1 MHSKKPAGLG
11 GSALE
16 LYESKKRNVDD
27 IVRIVKPGSRIFIGS
42 GAAEPQTLVNMLIER
57 GKSIADHETINLIE
71 LGTTPYTEAVLSKP
85 FHQNAFFIGANV
97 RGAVNEGRAE
107 YTPIFMS
114 ELPWYLR
121 SGRLRIDVAFIQV
134 APPDNY
140 GFCSLGVSVDIV
152 KVAAESAKI
161 VVAEINRRMPRTL
174 GDCFVHLKDIDHI
187 VESDVPLPAWLPP
200 EPDEVADRIGQNV
213 AHLVRDGATI
223 QAGIGMIP
231 NAILAHLKDKHDLG
245 VHTEMFSDGIID
257 LVEAGVVTNARKTLH
272 QGKIIATFCMGTQRL
287 YDFVDDNPLI
297 EFHPCDYTNDPF
309 LIARN
314 DNMVSINAAIQ
325 IDLTGQVCAD
335 SIGEYFYA
343 GIGGQVDF
351 VRGAARSKGGK
362 PVIVLPSTA
371 KKGTVSRIVPFLD
384 QGAGVVTSRGDV
396 AYVVTEY
403 GICNLHGRNLR
414 ERALALIGVAH
425 PDFRDELLNYAKQ
438 RRLVHLDQMPLTI
451 AGRFYPEQYEHAAAF
466 GGTRI
471 FFRPIKPTDE
481 AMERSFFYSLSDE
494 TIYYRFFNIL
504 KTMPHEK
511 LQPLVNIDYREEMA
525 IVALTGE
532 PGDEEMIAIGRFKL
546 DHTDDFAEIAFV
558 VGDNWQNRGV
568 GTYLM
573 NTLIEIAQEMGADG
587 FKADVLADNK
597 KMLHVFHKCGYPVQ
611 SRLEEGVY
619 SIRVDFMER
628 SKPGERPQQ

>member
-1 MHSKKPAGLG
+1 MYQKGMSGMGA
-11 GSALE
+11 SVLE
-16 LYESKKRNVDD
+16 LYESKKRSTDD
-27 IVRIVKPGSRIFIGS
+27 IVKIVKPGSRIFIGS
-42 GAAEPQTLVNMLIER
+42 GAAEPQALVKMLIER
-57 GKSIADHETINLIE
+57 GKAIADHETINLIE

-97 RGAVNEGRAE
+97 RDAVNEGRAE
-107 YTPIFMS
+107 YTPLFMS

-140 GFCSLGVSVDIV
+140 GFCSLGVSVDVV
-152 KVAAESAKI
+152 KAAAEC
-161 VVAEINRRMPRTL
+161 AELVIAEVNRQMPRTL
-174 GDCFVHLKDIDHI
+174 GDCFIHLKDIDYV
-187 VESDVPLPAWLPP
+187 VESDIPLLTWVPPA
-200 EPDEVADRIGQNV
+200 PDEIADRIGQNV
-213 AHLVRDGATI
+213 ARLVGDGATI

-231 NAILAHLKDKHDLG
+231 NAILAHLKEKKNLG
-245 VHTEMFSDGIID
+245 LHTEMFSDGIID
-257 LVEAGVVTNARKTLH
+257 LVESGVITNLKKTLH
-272 QGKIIATFCMGTQRL
+272 NGKIIATFCMGTQRL

-297 EFHPCDYTNDPF
+297 EFHPCDYTNDPYR
-309 LIARN
+309 IAQN
-314 DNMVSINAAIQ
+314 DNMISINAAIQ

-362 PVIVLPSTA
+362 PIIVLPSTA
-371 KKGTVSRIVPFLD
+371 KKGTVSRIVAFLD

-414 ERALALIGVAH
+414 ERALSLISIAH
-425 PDFRDELLNYAKQ
+425 PDFRDDLLNYAKQ
-438 RRLVHLDQMPLTI
+438 RHLVHLDQMPLAV
-451 AGRFYPEQYEHAAAF
+451 AGRFYPEQYEHTATI
-466 GGTRI
+466 GDRKV

-494 TIYYRFFNIL
+494 TVYYRFFNIV

-525 IVALTGE
+525 IVGLIGE
-532 PGDEEMIAIGRFKL
+532 PGDEEMVAIGRFKL
-546 DHTDDFAEIAFV
+546 DHTDDYAEIAFV
-558 VGDNWQNRGV
+558 VHDRWQNAGV

-573 NTLIEIAQEMGADG
+573 TTLISIAKDMGAHG
-587 FKADVLADNK
+587 FKADVLAENK
-597 KMLHVFHKCGYPVQ
+597 KMLHVFHKCGCPVH
-611 SRLEEGVY
+611 SLLEEGIY
-619 SIRVDFMER
+619 SIRIDFTTER
-628 SKPGERPQQ
+628 RKSGERRP

>member
-1 MHSKKPAGLG
+1 MTGMGASV
-11 GSALE
+11 LE
-16 LYESKKRNVDD
+16 LYGSKKREIDE
-27 IVRIVKPGSRIFIGS
+27 IVKIVKPGSRIFIGS
-42 GAAEPQTLVNMLIER
+42 GAAEPQTLVKMLIER

-71 LGTTPYTEAVLSKP
+71 LGTTPYAEAVLSKP

-97 RGAVNEGRAE
+97 RDAVNEGRAE

-140 GFCSLGVSVDIV
+140 GFCSLGVSVDVV
-152 KVAAESAKI
+152 KAAAESAEI
-161 VVAEINRRMPRTL
+161 IIAEVNRRMPRTL
-174 GDCFVHLKDIDHI
+174 GDCFIHLKDIDYV
-187 VESDVPLPAWLPP
+187 VESDIPLLTWIPPA
-200 EPDEVADRIGQNV
+200 PDAVADKIGQNV
-213 AHLVRDGATI
+213 ALLIGDGATI
-223 QAGIGMIP
+223 QTGIGMIP
-231 NAILAHLKDKHDLG
+231 NAILAHLKDKKNLG
-245 VHTEMFSDGIID
+245 VHTEMFADGIID
-257 LVEAGVVTNARKTLH
+257 LVESGVITNLKKTLH
-272 QGKIIATFCMGTQRL
+272 NGKIIATFCMGTQRL

-297 EFHPCDYTNDPF
+297 EFHPCDYTNDPY

-314 DNMVSINAAIQ
+314 DQMVSINAAIQ

-362 PVIVLPSTA
+362 PIIVLPSTA
-371 KKGTVSRIVPFLD
+371 KKGTVSRIVAFLD

-414 ERALALIGVAH
+414 ERALALISIAH
-425 PDFRDELLNYAKQ
+425 PDFRDDLLNYAKQ
-438 RRLVHLDQMPLTI
+438 RHLVHLDQMPLTV
-451 AGRFYPEQYEHAAAF
+451 AGRFYPEQYERTATI
-466 GGTRI
+466 GDRVV

-481 AMERSFFYSLSDE
+481 AIERSFFYSLSDE
-494 TIYYRFFNIL
+494 TIYYRFFNIV

-525 IVALTGE
+525 IVGLIGE
-532 PGDEEMIAIGRFKL
+532 PGDEEMMAIGRFKL
-546 DHTDDFAEIAFV
+546 DHADDYAEVAFV
-558 VGDNWQNRGV
+558 VHDRWQNAGI

-573 NTLIEIAQEMGADG
+573 RALIEIAQDMGAQG
-587 FKADVLADNK
+587 FKADVLAENK
-597 KMLHVFHKCGYPVQ
+597 KMLHVFHKCGYPIH
-611 SRLEEGVY
+611 SRLEEGTY
-619 SIRVDFMER
+619 SIRIDFITGRRKPVER
-628 SKPGERPQQ
+628 RQ